1 MGNAY
6 GRRVWRAPYPRY
18 DGWGWDGNYPD
29 SSGYDLGTST
39 CCYDSPLPADYSLA
53 DMTAAFVPAPPQPGQ
68 AAPQM
73 TAAEAFSQARAAFLQ
88 GDYRRALRL
97 ASFAEVGLPQNA
109 KLQELISLTF
119 FALGDYPAAA
129 SRAHA
134 ALALGPASD
143 WPSLYSYYHD
153 VAKYSAQ
160 LRKLEKTV
168 ADAHNSAPSR
178 FLLGYHYLM
187 IGAPGNAKHEFSA
200 AAQLTPD
207 DKLAGHILTQLQA
220 GQTVTPPESPRILVG
235 QEGTDL

>member
-1 MGNAY
+1 L
-6 GRRVWRAPYPRY
+6 
-18 DGWGWDGNYPD
+18 
-29 SSGYDLGTST
+29 S
-39 CCYDSPLPADYSLA
+39 ADYSLA
-53 DMTAAFVPAPPQPGQ
+53 DMTADFIPAPPHPGQ

-97 ASFAEVGLPQNA
+97 ANFAEVGLPQNA
-109 KLQELISLTF
+109 RLQELISLAL

-129 SRAHA
+129 GRAHA
-134 ALALGPASD
+134 ALALGPPSD
-143 WPSLYSYYHD
+143 WPGLYGYYND

-187 IGAPGNAKHEFSA
+187 IGAQVNAKHEFSA
-200 AAQLTPD
+200 VGQLTPD
-207 DKLAGHILTQLQA
+207 DKLAEHILTQLQA
-220 GQTVTPPESPRILVG
+220 GQAITPPESPRNLVG
-235 QEGTDL
+235 QKGMDL